1 MTLHLNGN
9 QNNNA
14 ISLIICNQINFH
26 EIIDSSDIIRI
37 GVVDFEKEY
46 NSSNFVKLKNK
57 FTFKLDELVPTTKIP
72 KNILEM
78 IKNISKVKTFEESE
92 KLLKR
97 IY

>member
-1 MTLHLNGN
+1 KKLE
-9 QNNNA
+9 QD
-14 ISLIICNQINFH
+14 IKSELIKLY
-26 EIIDSSDIIRI
+26 DSSSKCDIIRI